1 VIRSHVIQAGP
12 RGARPLSQKLGGSIR
27 SGGFIPPLFFFSLG
41 FASVPAGAG
50 DGEARLHGLRFEP
63 PPGGEDGRSERP
75 PAVSVNVRGTRLQ
88 GGFNTSSTRS
98 GGGGNQ
104 EVVTSERG
112 ESQGSPAMR
121 GGSGIQPKI
130 FPGFG

>member
-1 VIRSHVIQAGP
+1 MVYWRDPVSCDPGGSPGSSPPLRKIWRQHSLPGVGGSREP
-12 RGARPLSQKLGGSIR
+12 PPGGAR
-27 SGGFIPPLFFFSLG
+27 FAPPPPPIFFSLG

-63 PPGGEDGRSERP
+63 SRPGGEDGRSERP

-104 EVVTSERG
+104 EVT
-112 ESQGSPAMR
+112 
-121 GGSGIQPKI
+121 
-130 FPGFG
+130 